1 MSRKK
6 SDQRYTH
13 EECLTLFACL
23 FPKGFAGEDVLAE
36 IAPEGWMDSTLHF
49 VFHPTL
55 DQVHWERVQ
64 LHRNVREWQWC
75 SKDGGQEPEPSLED
89 VRATYE
95 DGPVENEH
103 EVRQLVAMCL
113 WDVFSNEHDVVDRDG
128 QLVDI
133 GSWRGAAGF
142 LAEQLNRQTGESR
155 YDYVDFYMG
164 SFGVSQ
170 RADLTPVYEMVFRR
184 LKQRLL
190 DWRYSF
196 PQLQL
201 IEFSSEKPNG
211 ARSYQLEKMK
221 AELKEAHR
229 QAIED
234 SKLEPVPEIVLAY
247 RNVYG
252 MLPHGWPPWEFDQ
265 CDD

>member
-1 MSRKK
+1 MSRKE

-55 DQVHWERVQ
+55 DQVHWERVE
-64 LHRNVREWQWC
+64 LHRNVREWRWC

-103 EVRQLVAMCL
+103 EV
-113 WDVFSNEHDVVDRDG
+113 VDRDG

-142 LAEQLNRQTGESR
+142 LAEQLNRQMGESR

-221 AELKEAHR
+221 ADLKEAHR

-234 SKLEPVPEIVLAY
+234 SKLEPCRRSCLRTE
-247 RNVYG
+247 
-252 MLPHGWPPWEFDQ
+252 MFMECCPHGWPPWEFKQ

>member
-1 MSRKK
+1 MSGKE
-6 SDQRYTH
+6 SNQRYTD
-13 EECLTLFACL
+13 EECLTLFASL

-49 VFHPTL
+49 VFHATL

-64 LHRNVREWQWC
+64 PHRNLREWQWR

-89 VRATYE
+89 VRATYG
-95 DGPVENEH
+95 DGPVETEH
-103 EVRQLVAMCL
+103 EVRELVAMCL
-113 WDVFSNEHDVVDRDG
+113 WDVFSNEHDVVNRDG
-128 QLVDI
+128 RLVDI
-133 GSWRGAAGF
+133 GSWRSAAGF

-155 YDYVDFYMG
+155 YDCVDFYMG

-184 LKQRLL
+184 LKERLL

-201 IEFSSEKPNG
+201 IEFPSERPNG
-211 ARSYQLEKMK
+211 TRSYQLE
-221 AELKEAHR
+221 
-229 QAIED
+229 
-234 SKLEPVPEIVLAY
+234 
-247 RNVYG
+247 
-252 MLPHGWPPWEFDQ
+252 
-265 CDD
+265 